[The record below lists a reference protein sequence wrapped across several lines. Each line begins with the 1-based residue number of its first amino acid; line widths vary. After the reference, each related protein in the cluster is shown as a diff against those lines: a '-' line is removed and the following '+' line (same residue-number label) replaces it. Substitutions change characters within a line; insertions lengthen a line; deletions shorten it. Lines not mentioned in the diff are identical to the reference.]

1 MSSHIDHHSAAASR
15 GSAAMAHVGHDSGE
29 LYQHV
34 VARTADGQVTNFPVS
49 QHRTLHASTH
59 TTVFTPTTALPDI
72 STASQVD
79 VRIPAGSCGAVT
91 GLAIRLDLSNDTAG
105 TSTFY
110 GAIRLFDR
118 IELWAESGSVL
129 VQRWTADELA
139 TCLHYLSREASS
151 RYVYTTGTQ
160 TLVAGASRTVYV
172 RLPFSVFESSHMNL
186 GGLQSDIYVRCFF
199 RGADSYLTA
208 DTVTL
213 NALQVVADWLAK
225 PPSIQRQLVDRMR
238 SQTLDYRYWASQT
251 QKEVVTMAPSTRYQ
265 IRLSSMHGIV
275 SDIAVIVRPAGHT
288 GAASAGGFVQ
298 PAVYELIDAGGK
310 SILSGASFPFEFN
323 GYQKQQQG
331 LLSAWGPELSNLD
344 DTLLIPLSPD
354 PKTTLSAAVVAGYI
368 VGTGYESIALTMGSS
383 LAAGQYEVTVI
394 WHRAERLRL
403 DGGHVTVHA
412 S

>member
-1 MSSHIDHHSAAASR
+1 
-15 GSAAMAHVGHDSGE
+15 MAHVGHDGPE
-29 LYQHV
+29 LYSHV

-79 VRIPAGSCGAVT
+79 VRIPAGSCGSVT
-91 GLAIRLDLSNDTAG
+91 GLAIRLDLSNNNGGPA
-105 TSTFY
+105 TFY

-139 TCLHYLSREASS
+139 TCLHYLSREAGE
-151 RYVYTTGTQ
+151 RYVRTAGAQ
-160 TLVAGASRTVYV
+160 TLAVGASRTVFV
-172 RLPFSVFESSHMNL
+172 RLPFNIFESSHMNI
-186 GGLQSDIYVRCFF
+186 GGLRSDLYVRCFF
-199 RGADSYLTA
+199 RGIESYATVDFLTLDS
-208 DTVTL
+208 
-213 NALQVVADWLAK
+213 LQVVASWLAK
-225 PPSIQRQLVDRMR
+225 PPSVQRALVDRMR
-238 SQTLDYRYWASQT
+238 SQTLDYRYWASQV

-275 SDIAVIVRPAGHT
+275 SDIAVIIRPAGHT
-288 GAASAGGFVQ
+288 GANSAGGFVQ

-310 SILSGASFPFEFN
+310 SLLSGASFPFEYN
-323 GYQKQQQG
+323 GFQKQEQG
-331 LLSAWGPELSNLD
+331 LLDAFFPELQNLD

-354 PKTTLSAAVVAGYI
+354 PKTTLSSGTVSGYI
-368 VGTGYESIALTMGSS
+368 IGSGYESIGLTTAAG
-383 LAAGQYEVTVI
+383 LAPGQYEVTVI
-394 WHRAERLRL
+394 WHRAERLRV